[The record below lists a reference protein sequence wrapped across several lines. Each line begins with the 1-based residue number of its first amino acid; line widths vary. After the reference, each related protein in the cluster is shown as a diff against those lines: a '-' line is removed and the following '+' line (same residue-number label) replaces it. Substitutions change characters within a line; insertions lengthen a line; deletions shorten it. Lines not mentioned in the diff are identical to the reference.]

1 MRTGIGIGI
10 QGSTPKA
17 SDPPVQAFQGKSDG
31 AGADPDITII
41 IEADADMQG
50 GRLNSDGNHY
60 TITIPEDYIG
70 ATDLFASAR
79 DGAGKIGS
87 AVGETA
93 NLNVILNVP
102 ATMRIGANTANNI
115 VVPQSRA
122 HWHGYENPTTQVV
135 ADPCIV
141 LNFNTGDWDESIF
154 SRLVMTINNYGII
167 LGAGGTGGIGGQI
180 RTGAKAPFNY
190 ISGDG
195 GGSGQGIHPA
205 WGTTSLDDYYDIND
219 TSAIWPAGQ
228 AGTAYGRG
236 RAGVTAWGAN
246 GAHGTSESG
255 GDGGTSANPDTGE
268 SSPQAGNPP
277 AKWAHNGGTVIY
289 LKSNV
294 ESVIAGP
301 HIEIYNGSSG
311 WMSSG
316 AGGGGGSWGTGD
328 GGDGGQYNRTYDG
341 VWVTAGTG
349 QNTTAWGQQGFGVW
363 AGIGGING
371 LVFWN
376 HDGNNS
382 NGESNLTTSYVITND
397 SSNTIIGWD
406 GQWAPA

>member
-1 MRTGIGIGI
+1 MKTGINIGMP
-10 QGSTPKA
+10 STLGA
-17 SDPPVQAFQGKSDG
+17 SDAAIQASLVSAPSDVT
-31 AGADPDITII
+31 IT
-41 IEADADMQG
+41 IEADTDMQG
-50 GRLNSDGNHY
+50 GRLHSDGNYY

-70 ATDLFASAR
+70 ATDLFADAR

-87 AVGETA
+87 AVDGAA

-102 ATMRIGANTANNI
+102 ATMRIGANTANSI
-115 VVPQSRA
+115 VAPQSRA
-122 HWHGYENPTTQVV
+122 HWNGYDDPTTQVL

-154 SRLVMTINNYGII
+154 SRLVMTINNYGTV
-167 LGAGGTGGIGGQI
+167 LGAGGTGGIGGQL
-180 RTGAKAPFNY
+180 REGAKAPFNY
-190 ISGDG
+190 LSGDG
-195 GGSGQGIHPA
+195 GGSGQGIHPS
-205 WGTTSLDDYYDIND
+205 WGTTSLDDYND
-219 TSAIWPAGQ
+219 RYENFGGTGIWPAGQ

-236 RAGVTAWGAN
+236 RAGVTAWAAN

-255 GDGGTSANPDTGE
+255 GDGGTSANPNTGE

-277 AKWAHNGGTVIY
+277 ATWGQNGGTVIY

-294 ESVIAGP
+294 ESVTAGP
-301 HIEIYNGSSG
+301 HVEIYNGSSG

-328 GGDGGQYNRTYDG
+328 GGDGGDYDRTYDG
-341 VWVTAGTG
+341 IWVTAGSG
-349 QNTTAWGQQGFGVW
+349 QDTTAWGQQGLGVW
-363 AGIGGING
+363 AGVGGING

-376 HDGNNS
+376 HDGDNS
-382 NGESNLTTSYVITND
+382 NGASNLTTSYVVTND